1 MADTGQLA
9 TQERRSIPT
18 EDHTEVAAAPPDTSV
33 ANPRRIRL
41 TRLSQD
47 APRTR

>member
-9 TQERRSIPT
+9 TQELESTLTDER
-18 EDHTEVAAAPPDTSV
+18 APAPAMSQVTSV

-47 APRTR
+47 ASRSH